1 MLGRSRNRFYH
12 RGVQSTVFGNVLD
25 LQFTEFGKL
34 SDTITHSRAGN
45 ATMVD
50 SDGLIKWAPHNLLP
64 YSEDFSNAA
73 WTKSDVSID
82 SNVIVAPDGTA
93 TADKVIEDG
102 TNATHYIA
110 QTISY
115 VAGQTYTHA
124 IWAQPNERNVIQF
137 IFTSGS
143 FGALY
148 ANFSLVGSG
157 STVQSSGVSATITK
171 VGDWYLCTATATAAT
186 TSSGGLALALQD
198 SSSAARAASYTGD
211 GTSGLYIWGAH
222 VYRSDLGGMAPVPG
236 AATGFETYVPTNGS
250 AEYLPRVGHHV
261 YDTTTSAWVNE
272 GLLLES
278 EARTNLLLS
287 TATLSTQSATV
298 TAVPHT
304 LSFTGTGTVTL
315 SGVSTDGPLVG
326 TGTGENN
333 RVNLT
338 FTPTAGTLTLTVSG
352 TVSNAQLE
360 VGSTP
365 SSYMPSNATTQG
377 SRAAQTLDVPP
388 AEFGWN
394 SSGMSFAMEGR
405 MTYTDNGTGANISG
419 GDHQFFSISQSLTNY
434 ILHGISTSG
443 SRTGQPIAEQRSSA
457 QNGVSGVRIS
467 SLGGGQDFAPGV
479 LVPYNVSARHSTAGV
494 QGANEGTAN
503 SFTATPTDKVT
514 LADLS
519 NESLEFGVKYMGTI
533 RQFRQWN
540 EDIGETGI
548 EEASS

>member
-1 MLGRSRNRFYH
+1 MTMMQMLLMATSSLTPLPDAY
-12 RGVQSTVFGNVLD
+12 LD
-25 LQFTEFGKL
+25 LDFASNSYRLADTASSYDAAFVGASPKL
-34 SDTITHSRAGN
+34 TYATTSNS
-45 ATMVD
+45 TMVD
-50 SDGLIKWAPHNLLP
+50 SSGNLVWAPHNLVD
-64 YSEDFSNAA
+64 YSEDFEQWSGNVGVTLDSSTATDPLGGFTASTYSGFSVGTNSRLSEVFIAA
-73 WTKSDVSID
+73 RNFKCTFAIWLK
-82 SNVIVAPDGTA
+82 GTA
-93 TADKVIEDG
+93 GETIELELD
-102 TNATHYIA
+102 TNGAAENEITFTGSW
-110 QTISY
+110 QLETISNDNPTTGR
-115 VAGQTYTHA
+115 VRIINRSNSAD
-124 IWAQPNERNVIQF
+124 V
-137 IFTSGS
+137 
-143 FGALY
+143 
-148 ANFSLVGSG
+148 
-157 STVQSSGVSATITK
+157 VS
-171 VGDWYLCTATATAAT
+171 V
-186 TSSGGLALALQD
+186 
-198 SSSAARAASYTGD
+198 
-211 GTSGLYIWGAH
+211 WGAH

-405 MTYTDNGTGANISG
+405 MTYTDNGTGANINS

-434 ILHGISTSG
+434 ILHGISTSA
-443 SRTGQPIAEQRSSA
+443 SRTGQPIAEQRSTA

-533 RQFRQWN
+533 RQFRQWD